1 MGSNHGCTLEMKI
14 HPEMMKIRANMC
26 EMEMTVPKE

>member
-1 MGSNHGCTLEMKI
+1 MKI

-26 EMEMTVPKE
+26 EMERTVPKE